1 LRQHK
6 RSIVRAAF
14 GGALLAVL
22 WMLWPGSDRVTVE
35 RHLWDRRLEEQF
47 RNHADGWAS
56 GAQAGVTVSAKGQLA
71 AAAPGHAPLEQGVA
85 GTMPAIAPPEALA
98 GEATTSLPGS
108 DAPELGAADPI
119 EMAALPP
126 SEPEPQAPVAASN
139 GVVPQPPPVAPRSS
153 AVVGAATIAHA
164 AVAATSE
171 PGVSEEVIPA
181 ARRARALGPI
191 GLVPPDIAVRRAPT
205 WLRNAVAPVIDD
217 RPAIAIV
224 IDDLGVNR
232 AGTAALN
239 RLPAPLT
246 LAFLPYAQ
254 GLEEQTRAARA
265 AGHELMVHVPMEP
278 TGNAWPGPNA
288 LLASLPPADLVSR
301 LRSQLRSFR
310 GFVGINNHMGSLL
323 TSDEERMS
331 LVMTELRQ
339 HGLLFLDSRTTGQS
353 VAGRV
358 ARRVQVP
365 YAERD
370 IFLDNELD
378 VDAVLRQLARV
389 ESIARSKGYAVAIGH
404 PHRVTIEALRRWLPT
419 LDARGLALAPIS
431 AIVARRSCSEGAPVI
446 DDACARYTAIASLP
460 Q

>member
-1 LRQHK
+1 LRQH
-6 RSIVRAAF
+6 RASIVRASF
-14 GGALLAVL
+14 GGALLAAFWL
-22 WMLWPGSDRVTVE
+22 FWPGPDRVTVDQ

-47 RNHADGWAS
+47 RNHGGGWAS
-56 GAQAGVTVSAKGQLA
+56 GAQAGITVSAKGQLVA
-71 AAAPGHAPLEQGVA
+71 AASHAPLEQRVA
-85 GTMPAIAPPEALA
+85 DTIPAIGPPAPLA
-98 GEATTSLPGS
+98 GEGTTALPGS
-108 DAPELGAADPI
+108 DAPEPGAAGPI

-126 SEPEPQAPVAASN
+126 GEPEPTAPVAAPN
-139 GVVPQPPPVAPRSS
+139 GVVPAPPPVAPRSS
-153 AVVGAATIAHA
+153 AVAGATIIAHA
-164 AVAATSE
+164 ATAAISE
-171 PGVSEEVIPA
+171 PAVADEVISA
-181 ARRARALGPI
+181 ARLALGPI
-191 GLVPPDIAVRRAPT
+191 SLVTPDMAVRRAPT
-205 WLRNAVAPVIDD
+205 WLRNAVAPVIDH

-224 IDDLGVNR
+224 LDDLGLNR

-288 LLASLPPADLVSR
+288 LLASLEPADLVAR
-301 LRSQLRSFR
+301 LRSQLSSFR

-323 TSDEERMS
+323 TSDDGRMS
-331 LVMTELRQ
+331 LVMAELRQ
-339 HGLLFLDSRTTGQS
+339 QGLLFLDSRTTGHS
-353 VAGRV
+353 VAGRA
-358 ARRVQVP
+358 ARRLQVP

-370 IFLDNELD
+370 VFLDNELD
-378 VDAVLRQLARV
+378 VEAVLRQLARV
-389 ESIARSKGYAVAIGH
+389 ASIARSKGYAVAIGH
-404 PHRVTIEALRRWLPT
+404 PHAVTIEALRRWLPT
-419 LDARGLALAPIS
+419 LDAQGLALAPIS

>member
-1 LRQHK
+1 
-6 RSIVRAAF
+6 
-14 GGALLAVL
+14 
-22 WMLWPGSDRVTVE
+22 M
-35 RHLWDRRLEEQF
+35 
-47 RNHADGWAS
+47 
-56 GAQAGVTVSAKGQLA
+56 
-71 AAAPGHAPLEQGVA
+71 
-85 GTMPAIAPPEALA
+85 
-98 GEATTSLPGS
+98 ATTALPGS
-108 DAPELGAADPI
+108 DAPEPGAADPI

-126 SEPEPQAPVAASN
+126 GEPEPPGPGGRPN

-153 AVVGAATIAHA
+153 AVAGAATIAHA
-164 AVAATSE
+164 AAAATSE
-171 PGVSEEVIPA
+171 PAVSDEVIPA
-181 ARRARALGPI
+181 ARLARALGPI
-191 GLVPPDIAVRRAPT
+191 GLVPPDMAVRRAPA
-205 WLRNAVAPVIDD
+205 WLQNAVAPVIDD

-224 IDDLGVNR
+224 IDDLGLNR

-301 LRSQLRSFR
+301 LRSQLSSFR

-331 LVMTELRQ
+331 LVMAELRQ

-353 VAGRV
+353 VAGRA
-358 ARRVQVP
+358 ARRLQVP

-370 IFLDNELD
+370 VFLDNELD

-404 PHRVTIEALRRWLPT
+404 PHAVTIEALRRWLPT